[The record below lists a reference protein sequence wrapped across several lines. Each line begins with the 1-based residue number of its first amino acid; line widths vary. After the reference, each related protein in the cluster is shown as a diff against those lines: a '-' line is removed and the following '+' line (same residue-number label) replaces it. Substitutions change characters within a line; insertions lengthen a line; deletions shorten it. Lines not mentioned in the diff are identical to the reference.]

1 MIESESIKPI
11 STIVLAGG
19 RKNIRWHD
27 ITTFFTDM
35 YRYHEH
41 YLPSRSYKT
50 IRPMP
55 GTINGEY
62 GKFPII
68 LYLLNTLIK
77 SPSVGK
83 IIIIGPQSELE
94 DALGQAN
101 FSTTRFKVIEQGDS
115 FGENMMLAYNETKA
129 KGHVLAVMGD
139 SPLTTP
145 RSIENFV
152 NLSSKYLEYDN
163 ILPVVKAAVLEKYA
177 RFMPRPYLKLLPD
190 GLKPASYCQPE
201 DMDKRGRIGVRLTSL
216 AMCNLQGMTADKI
229 NHLRS
234 LRKVLRPAVQKMI
247 RNDLGTN
254 VLIQY
259 RRGIP
264 FSWVCKKFEQLYGK
278 TIITVGL
285 HDAGTAIDV
294 DSSTDIRAV
303 SRIFSYRRKKQLAE
317 SP

>member
-19 RKNIRWHD
+19 RKNIRWND
-27 ITTFFTDM
+27 IKTFFTDM
-35 YRYHEH
+35 NRYHEH
-41 YLPSRSYKT
+41 YLPSKKYKT
-50 IRPMP
+50 LRLMP
-55 GTINGEY
+55 GTINGEF
-62 GKFPII
+62 GQFPII
-68 LYLLNTLIK
+68 LYLLHTLTK
-77 SPSVGK
+77 APSVGN
-83 IIIIGPQSELE
+83 IIVIGPKAELE
-94 DALGQAN
+94 ESLKQAN
-101 FSTTRFKVIEQGDS
+101 FPTTRFKVIQQGDS
-115 FGENMMLAYNETKA
+115 FGENMMLAYNESGA

-139 SPLTTP
+139 SPLTTS
-145 RSIENFV
+145 RSIEHFV
-152 NLSSKYLEYDN
+152 KLSSNFLDYDN
-163 ILPVVKAAVLEKYA
+163 ILPVVKAAVLDKYA
-177 RFMPRPYLKLLPD
+177 RFMPRPYLRLLPD
-190 GLKPASYCQPE
+190 GLEPASYCQPD

-216 AMCNLQGMTADKI
+216 AMCNLEGMTADKI

-234 LRKVLRPAVQKMI
+234 LRKLLRPATQKLI
-247 RNDLGTN
+247 RQDLGSS

-278 TIITVGL
+278 SIITVGL
-285 HDAGTAIDV
+285 PDAGTAIDV